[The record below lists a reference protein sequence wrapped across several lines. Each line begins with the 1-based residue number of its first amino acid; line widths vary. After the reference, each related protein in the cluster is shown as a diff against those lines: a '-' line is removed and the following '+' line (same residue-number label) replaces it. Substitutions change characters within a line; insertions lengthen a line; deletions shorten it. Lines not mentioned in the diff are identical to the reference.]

1 MKPIRSNELEF
12 FKDLINDKFNDKER
26 AVKSEIHVEADKLSQ
41 KNKASFPKACG
52 VDKELKILKKAN
64 DEYLNFIRSKSTVE
78 AKLLQKVSDI
88 AEGISNKLG
97 RLSKTRQWDERFDGF
112 NCKEDGVEYFTN
124 KLDDICFQE
133 AEEHLKKGHKIYNA
147 LQEKR
152 DNCRVIIHTGSDINS
167 TVKTLQKEMGTADIR
182 LAIPNNLLQ
191 IASN

>member
-1 MKPIRSNELEF
+1 M
-12 FKDLINDKFNDKER
+12 
-26 AVKSEIHVEADKLSQ
+26 EADKLSQ

-64 DEYLNFIRSKSTVE
+64 DEYLNFIRSKSMVE
-78 AKLLQKVSDI
+78 AKLLQKVNDI
-88 AEGISNKLG
+88 AEGISNKLN
-97 RLSKTRQWDERFDGF
+97 RLAKTRQWNERFDNF

-133 AEEHLKKGHKIYNA
+133 AEEHIKKGHKIYNA

>member
-12 FKDLINDKFNDKER
+12 FKELINDKFNDKER
-26 AVKSEIHVEADKLSQ
+26 AVKSEIHMEADKLSQ

-52 VDKELKILKKAN
+52 VDKELKTLKKAN
-64 DEYLNFIRSKSTVE
+64 DEYLNFVRSKSTVE
-78 AKLLQKVSDI
+78 AKLLQKVNDI
-88 AEGISNKLG
+88 AEVISSKLG
-97 RLSKTRQWDERFDGF
+97 RLSKTRQWNESFNNF
-112 NCKEDGVEYFTN
+112 NCREDGIEYFTN

-133 AEEHLKKGHKIYNA
+133 AEEHIKKGHKIYNA

>member
-12 FKDLINDKFNDKER
+12 FKELINDKFNDKER
-26 AVKSEIHVEADKLSQ
+26 AVKSEIHMEADKLSQ

-52 VDKELKILKKAN
+52 VDKELKTLKKAN
-64 DEYLNFIRSKSTVE
+64 DEYLNFVRSKSTVE
-78 AKLLQKVSDI
+78 AKLLQKVNDI
-88 AEGISNKLG
+88 AEVISSKLG
-97 RLSKTRQWDERFDGF
+97 RLSKTRQWNESFDNF
-112 NCKEDGVEYFTN
+112 NCREDGIEYFTN

-133 AEEHLKKGHKIYNA
+133 AEEHVKKGHKIYNA

-191 IASN
+191 LASN

>member
-52 VDKELKILKKAN
+52 VDKELKILKRAN

-133 AEEHLKKGHKIYNA
+133 AEEHIKKGHKIYNA

>member
-12 FKDLINDKFNDKER
+12 FKELIRDKFNDKEK
-26 AVKSEIHVEADKLSQ
+26 AVSSEIHMEADKLSQ

-64 DEYLNFIRSKSTVE
+64 EEYLNFIRSKATVE
-78 AKLLQKVSDI
+78 AKLLQKFSDI
-88 AEGISNKLG
+88 PECISNKLN
-97 RLSKTRQWDERFDGF
+97 RLAKTRQWNESFNGFDP
-112 NCKEDGVEYFTN
+112 KEDGVEYFTN

-133 AEEHLKKGHKIYNA
+133 AEEHIKKGHKIYNA

>member
-12 FKDLINDKFNDKER
+12 FKELIRDKFNDKEK
-26 AVKSEIHVEADKLSQ
+26 AVRSEIHVEADKLSQ

-52 VDKELKILKKAN
+52 VDKELKWLKKAN
-64 DEYLNFIRSKSTVE
+64 DEYLNFVRSKSMVE
-78 AKLLQKVSDI
+78 AKLLQKCSDI
-88 AEGISNKLG
+88 AEGISNKLN
-97 RLSKTRQWDERFDGF
+97 RLSKTRQWNESFDNF
-112 NCKEDGVEYFTN
+112 NCKEDGPEYFIN

-133 AEEHLKKGHKIYNA
+133 AEDHIKKGHKIYNA

-152 DNCRVIIHTGSDINS
+152 DNCRVIIHTGGDINN

>member
-52 VDKELKILKKAN
+52 VDKELKALKKAN
-64 DEYLNFIRSKSTVE
+64 DEYLNFIRSKATVE
-78 AKLLQKVSDI
+78 AKLLQKCSDI
-88 AEGISNKLG
+88 AEGISNKLK
-97 RLSKTRQWDERFDGF
+97 RLSKTRQWNEGFDGF
-112 NCKEDGVEYFTN
+112 DPKEDGVEYFTN

-133 AEEHLKKGHKIYNA
+133 AEEHIKKGHKIYNA

-152 DNCRVIIHTGSDINS
+152 DNCRVIIHTGGDINS

>member
-1 MKPIRSNELEF
+1 MKPIRSNELKF

-64 DEYLNFIRSKSTVE
+64 DEYLNFIRSKATVE
-78 AKLLQKVSDI
+78 AKLLQKCSDI

-97 RLSKTRQWDERFDGF
+97 RLAKTRQWNERFDGF

-133 AEEHLKKGHKIYNA
+133 AEEHIKKGHKIYNA

>member
-12 FKDLINDKFNDKER
+12 FKELINDKFNDKER
-26 AVKSEIHVEADKLSQ
+26 AVKSEIHMEADKLSQ

-52 VDKELKILKKAN
+52 VDKELKTLKKAH

-88 AEGISNKLG
+88 AEGVSNKLG
-97 RLSKTRQWDERFDGF
+97 RLSKTRQWNESFDNF
-112 NCKEDGVEYFTN
+112 NCKSDGIEYFTN

-133 AEEHLKKGHKIYNA
+133 AEEHVKKGHKIYNA

-167 TVKTLQKEMGTADIR
+167 TVKTLQKEMATADIR
-182 LAIPNNLLQ
+182 LAIPNNFLQ
-191 IASN
+191 LASN

>member
-12 FKDLINDKFNDKER
+12 FKELIKDKFNDKER
-26 AVKSEIHVEADKLSQ
+26 AVKSEIHMEADKLSQ

-64 DEYLNFIRSKSTVE
+64 DEYLNFITSKSTVE
-78 AKLLQKVSDI
+78 AKLLQKCSDI
-88 AEGISNKLG
+88 ADSISKKLE
-97 RLSKTRQWDERFDGF
+97 RLGKTRQWNETFDNF
-112 NCKEDGVEYFTN
+112 NCKEDGIEYFTN

-133 AEEHLKKGHKIYNA
+133 AEEHIKKGHKIYNA

-152 DNCRVIIHTGSDINS
+152 DNCRVIIHTGGDINS

>member
-12 FKDLINDKFNDKER
+12 FKELIRDKFNDKEK
-26 AVKSEIHVEADKLSQ
+26 AVRSEIHVEADRLSQ

-52 VDKELKILKKAN
+52 VDKELKVLKRAN
-64 DEYLNFIRSKSTVE
+64 DEYLNFIRSKATVE
-78 AKLLQKVSDI
+78 AKLLQKCSDI
-88 AEGISNKLG
+88 AEGISNKLN
-97 RLSKTRQWDERFDGF
+97 RLAKTRQWNERFDNF

-133 AEEHLKKGHKIYNA
+133 AEEHIKKGHKIYNA

>member
-12 FKDLINDKFNDKER
+12 FKELIKDKFNDKER
-26 AVKSEIHVEADKLSQ
+26 AVSSEIHVEADKLSQ

-64 DEYLNFIRSKSTVE
+64 DEYLNFTRSKATVE
-78 AKLLQKVSDI
+78 LKLLQKCRDI
-88 AEGISNKLG
+88 AEGISNKLN
-97 RLSKTRQWDERFDGF
+97 RLGKTRQWHETFGNFDP
-112 NCKEDGVEYFTN
+112 KEDGIEYFTN

-133 AEEHLKKGHKIYNA
+133 AEAHIKKGHKIYNA

-167 TVKTLQKEMGTADIR
+167 TVKTLQKEMATADIR

-191 IASN
+191 LASK

>member
-12 FKDLINDKFNDKER
+12 FKELINDKFNDKER
-26 AVKSEIHVEADKLSQ
+26 TVKSEIHMEADKLSQ

-52 VDKELKILKKAN
+52 VDKELKVLKKAN
-64 DEYLNFIRSKSTVE
+64 DEYLNFIRSKSMVE
-78 AKLLQKVSDI
+78 AKLLQKVNDI
-88 AEGISNKLG
+88 AEGISNKLN
-97 RLSKTRQWDERFDGF
+97 RLAKTRQWNEHFDNF
-112 NCKEDGVEYFTN
+112 SPKEDGVEYFTN

-133 AEEHLKKGHKIYNA
+133 AEEHIKKGHKIYNA

>member
-52 VDKELKILKKAN
+52 VDKELKILKRAN

>member
-12 FKDLINDKFNDKER
+12 FKELIRDKFNDKEK
-26 AVKSEIHVEADKLSQ
+26 AVSSEIHMEADKLSQ

-64 DEYLNFIRSKSTVE
+64 DEYLNFIRSKATVE
-78 AKLLQKVSDI
+78 AKLLQKCNDI
-88 AEGISNKLG
+88 AEGISNKLS
-97 RLSKTRQWDERFDGF
+97 RLAKTRQWNESFDGF

-124 KLDDICFQE
+124 KLDDLCFQE
-133 AEEHLKKGHKIYNA
+133 AEKHIKKGHKIYNA

-167 TVKTLQKEMGTADIR
+167 TVKTLQKEMATADIR

-191 IASN
+191 ISSN

>member
-12 FKDLINDKFNDKER
+12 FKELIRDKFNDKEK
-26 AVKSEIHVEADKLSQ
+26 AVSSEIHMEADKLSQ

-78 AKLLQKVSDI
+78 AKLLQKCSDI
-88 AEGISNKLG
+88 AEGISNKLN
-97 RLSKTRQWDERFDGF
+97 RLAKTRQWNERFDHF
-112 NCKEDGVEYFTN
+112 SPKEDGPEYFTN

-133 AEEHLKKGHKIYNA
+133 AEEHIKKGHKIYNA

-152 DNCRVIIHTGSDINS
+152 DNCRVIIHTGGDINN

-191 IASN
+191 LASN

>member
-26 AVKSEIHVEADKLSQ
+26 AVKSEIHMEADKLSQ

-52 VDKELKILKKAN
+52 VDKELKVLKKAN
-64 DEYLNFIRSKSTVE
+64 EEYLNFIRSKATVE
-78 AKLLQKVSDI
+78 AKLLQKCSDI
-88 AEGISNKLG
+88 AEGISNKLN
-97 RLSKTRQWDERFDGF
+97 RLAKTRQWNERFDNL

-124 KLDDICFQE
+124 KLDDLCFQE
-133 AEEHLKKGHKIYNA
+133 AEAHIKKGHKIYNA

>member
-12 FKDLINDKFNDKER
+12 FKELIRDKFNDKEK
-26 AVKSEIHVEADKLSQ
+26 AVRSEIHMEADKLSQ

-52 VDKELKILKKAN
+52 VDKELKVLKRAN
-64 DEYLNFIRSKSTVE
+64 DEYLNFIRSKATVE
-78 AKLLQKVSDI
+78 AKLLQKCSDI
-88 AEGISNKLG
+88 AEGISNKLN
-97 RLSKTRQWDERFDGF
+97 RLAKTRQWNERFDNF

-133 AEEHLKKGHKIYNA
+133 AEEHIKKGHKIYNA

>member
-12 FKDLINDKFNDKER
+12 FKELINDKFNDKER
-26 AVKSEIHVEADKLSQ
+26 AVKSEIHMEADKLSQ

-52 VDKELKILKKAN
+52 VDKELKTLKKAH

-88 AEGISNKLG
+88 AEGVSNKLG
-97 RLSKTRQWDERFDGF
+97 RLSKTRQWNESFDNF
-112 NCKEDGVEYFTN
+112 NCKSDGIEYFTN

-133 AEEHLKKGHKIYNA
+133 AEEHVKKGHKIYNA

>member
-26 AVKSEIHVEADKLSQ
+26 AVKSEIHMEADKLSQ

-52 VDKELKILKKAN
+52 VDKELKVLKRAN
-64 DEYLNFIRSKSTVE
+64 DEYLNFIRSKATVE
-78 AKLLQKVSDI
+78 AKLLQKCSDI
-88 AEGISNKLG
+88 AEGISNKLN
-97 RLSKTRQWDERFDGF
+97 RLAKTRQWNERFDNF

-133 AEEHLKKGHKIYNA
+133 AEEHIKKGHKIYNA